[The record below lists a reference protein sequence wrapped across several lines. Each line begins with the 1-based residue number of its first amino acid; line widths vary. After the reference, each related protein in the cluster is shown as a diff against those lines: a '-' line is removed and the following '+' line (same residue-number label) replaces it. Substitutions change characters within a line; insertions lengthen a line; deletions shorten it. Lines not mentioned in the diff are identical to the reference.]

1 MFLSHFIHWILYFNI
16 AAYRCI
22 ESIWFF
28 YSNIFLRLSHL
39 NTYFKTLLF
48 GSGEKWIWWIAL
60 SFHLVSIIFQSYLL
74 LPLIPSTPV
83 VVVWVPQVVPVRHRA
98 LPYSARYHSLL
109 QSYHSAL
116 WEWTTSGNQ
125 GHEWSSHY
133 ILEDIHLWRKTLFG
147 PPIIRLF
154 TCYHFTIGTGKQAC
168 GTINKIQR

>member
-28 YSNIFLRLSHL
+28 YSNIFLRLSHF

-48 GSGEKWIWWIAL
+48 GSGDKWIWWISL
-60 SFHLVSIIFQSYLL
+60 SFHLVSIIFQSCLL

-98 LPYSARYHSLL
+98 LPYSARYPSLP
-109 QSYHSAL
+109 QSYHSSL
-116 WEWTTSGNQ
+116 TLRMNLKPKSRSWMVQSLYPGRYTSVEKDLIWASN
-125 GHEWSSHY
+125 H
-133 ILEDIHLWRKTLFG
+133 KTLHLLPFHHCH
-147 PPIIRLF
+147 R
-154 TCYHFTIGTGKQAC
+154 QARMWH
-168 GTINKIQR
+168 N